1 MKKLSAI
8 MFFLSLIMIGCT
20 ENRVLI
26 SELTEEGRLMYY
38 QGEPFTG
45 VAFEMHNESQLKEEN
60 HFKDGILH
68 GEFKSYHKNG
78 QLEGE
83 GTYKDGKSDGVAK
96 FYYDNGQLES
106 EGAFNDGKYDGVFK
120 KYSSDGQLEME
131 ITFKDGVKIK

>member
-45 VAFEMHNESQLKEEN
+45 VAFEMHNESQLKELQKMCNSFGFKTKIVREN
-60 HFKDGILH
+60 VSCG
-68 GEFKSYHKNG
+68 GNS
-78 QLEGE
+78 
-83 GTYKDGKSDGVAK
+83 
-96 FYYDNGQLES
+96 FYYRL
-106 EGAFNDGKYDGVFK
+106 
-120 KYSSDGQLEME
+120 
-131 ITFKDGVKIK
+131 I